1 MRTEKAK
8 VKSKQVVIGEA
19 SFGVFDTLNEA
30 VDGLGEA
37 RVLALVNKQ
46 NKTDAMNAVRAGA
59 TGKPSKKLLR
69 KQALSRITIDEFK
82 GVAGDEDALEAL
94 ISRKVAELEAEAPLA
109 SEVSEDEDEDDE
121 NA

>member
-8 VKSKQVVIGEA
+8 VKSKSNVIGEA

-69 KQALSRITIDEFK
+69 KQALSRISIEEFK

-94 ISRKVAELEAEAPLA
+94 IGRKVAELEAEAPPA
-109 SEVSEDEDEDDE
+109 PEAPDDDDDDE